1 MLDAIRELKV
11 RAEILHKRVRTG
23 DAHALARLRVL
34 PEFRRLSAKGIA
46 KIAPAIRR
54 RRCLAAVAAEL
65 GFPDWEQARHALKGE
80 GSITDFGTL
89 LCPQR
94 CSVHINPWYK
104 QYEEAA
110 AARQRSKG
118 YLLAH
123 RRHYLVVD
131 RFYIVTLGLDPDDAD
146 WEAIGFDWV
155 RPRVRAARARLYAKL
170 IAALPRDA
178 A

>member
-1 MLDAIRELKV
+1 MLDAIHELKV
-11 RAEILHKRVRTG
+11 RAEILHKRVQVG
-23 DAHALARLRVL
+23 DTRAFERLRVL
-34 PEFRRLSAKGIA
+34 PEFRSLSGEDLAET
-46 KIAPAIRR
+46 APVIRR
-54 RRCLAAVAAEL
+54 RRCLAVVAAEL
-65 GFPDWEQARHALKGE
+65 GFADWEQARRVLLGE

-104 QYEEAA
+104 RYEEAA

-131 RFYIVTLGLDPDDAD
+131 RFYIVTLGLDPDDTD
-146 WEAIGFDWV
+146 WQAIGFDWA
-155 RPRVRAARARLYAKL
+155 RPRNRAPRARLYAKL